1 MEFIEFITI
10 LNDNAWNNYQKLS
23 TKYPKNFNGYLELLR
38 NVYYCQIPIKD
49 RYGANVIYQKDR
61 THITDKVLRKYLEY
75 PNNNFSASILEEE
88 IISTSAIENIDFKRD
103 SVRKI
108 LQGSH
113 PSDEAEK
120 RIEGLKKGIEFIA
133 DRQNTITEDTIYRLY
148 MMTIGNYLQETD
160 RPKTGSYYRDDVVY
174 IVGSSSIEH
183 TGIDSR
189 YVSSYMKELVNFI
202 NRSEEIDALVKA
214 CIIHFYIGY
223 VHPWFDGNGRMAR
236 LLHMWYLIQQG
247 YHATLFLPF
256 SSFIEKNRK
265 AYYRAFELVERN
277 SHYSK
282 VIDVSPFIDMINTV
296 VYTPIASLKQNKV
309 IPTFNEFLHQGK
321 ITSKEASLFRY
332 ALSHFGTNE
341 FSTKDLEKAYGDAA
355 YATIRSFVQKFSQL
369 ELLEVIHY
377 TTKSK
382 YRIKL

>member
-1 MEFIEFITI
+1 
-10 LNDNAWNNYQKLS
+10 
-23 TKYPKNFNGYLELLR
+23 
-38 NVYYCQIPIKD
+38 
-49 RYGANVIYQKDR
+49 
-61 THITDKVLRKYLEY
+61 
-75 PNNNFSASILEEE
+75 
-88 IISTSAIENIDFKRD
+88 
-103 SVRKI
+103 
-108 LQGSH
+108 
-113 PSDEAEK
+113 
-120 RIEGLKKGIEFIA
+120 
-133 DRQNTITEDTIYRLY
+133 
-148 MMTIGNYLQETD
+148 
-160 RPKTGSYYRDDVVY
+160 
-174 IVGSSSIEH
+174 
-183 TGIDSR
+183 
-189 YVSSYMKELVNFI
+189 
-202 NRSEEIDALVKA
+202 
-214 CIIHFYIGY
+214 
-223 VHPWFDGNGRMAR
+223 MAR

-256 SSFIEKNRK
+256 SSFIKKNRK

-382 YRIKL
+382 YRIKF